1 MKNYIRFG
9 LVALLIIGC
18 YDNNV
23 FAPERPITNWGET
36 STSTKFVTQQVVTKT
51 GDISLDLKVTPGALY
66 SVQLLHID
74 GRVLKAKGFKADQEE
89 ETFKFDLTEFRNG
102 SYDLIL
108 MDIDG
113 KTDKIPL
120 TINKQ

>member
-1 MKNYIRFG
+1 MKNYLRFG

-18 YDNNV
+18 YDNNI
-23 FAPERPITNWGET
+23 FSPENPDVTWGET
-36 STSTKFVTQQVVTKT
+36 SASTKFITQQVVTKT
-51 GDISLDLKVTPGALY
+51 GDVSLKFKVTPGALY

-74 GRVLKAKGFKADQEE
+74 GRVLKAKGFKADQME
-89 ETFKFDLTEFRNG
+89 ETFQFDLTEFRNG

-108 MDIDG
+108 MDVAG
-113 KTDKIPL
+113 ATDKIPL

>member
-1 MKNYIRFG
+1 MKTYLRFG
-9 LVALLIIGC
+9 LLALLIIGC

-23 FAPERPITNWGET
+23 FAPEKVDLDLGPI
-36 STSTKFVTQQVVTKT
+36 SASTKFVTQRINTTT
-51 GDISLDLKVTPGALY
+51 GDIYINLAVTPGSLY
-66 SVQLLHID
+66 SVQLAHLD
-74 GRVLKAKGFKADQEE
+74 GRILKAKGFKADQTE
-89 ETFKFDLTEFRNG
+89 ETIQFDLTEFRNG

-108 MDIDG
+108 MDVAG